1 MHGYIYN
8 HFVIVMFREQGQFLS
23 FLIYS
28 FLLWFSFLNL
38 RQNVKGAFL
47 FVFSLGG
54 LRHLQK
60 LTLFRD
66 KKKNKKRK
74 KKVFPFGAKASRF
87 RFRFFAFG
95 GIGWSGDGGKTER
108 MYAPLFSRKDGY
120 TDQPCHTAKRWR
132 FPIPLSF
139 HGSSRHRNGA
149 LPYSTIVSL
158 RGHGA
163 SQPCESPIAVSGF
176 FMHGWFSTPKIF
188 SLTIPIK
195 TNFMYEEGKFIG

>member
-1 MHGYIYN
+1 M
-8 HFVIVMFREQGQFLS
+8 S

-54 LRHLQK
+54 LRHLQN
-60 LTLFRD
+60 LPLFRD
-66 KKKNKKRK
+66 NKKNKKRK

-120 TDQPCHTAKRWR
+120 TDKPCHTAIAWR
-132 FPIPLSF
+132 FPIPRSF
-139 HGSSRHRNGA
+139 R
-149 LPYSTIVSL
+149 
-158 RGHGA
+158 
-163 SQPCESPIAVSGF
+163 PIAIPSGAWRIPTMRKPYCGFGLFYAWLVFHAKNF
-176 FMHGWFSTPKIF
+176 FIDYPYKNQLHV
-188 SLTIPIK
+188 
-195 TNFMYEEGKFIG
+195 